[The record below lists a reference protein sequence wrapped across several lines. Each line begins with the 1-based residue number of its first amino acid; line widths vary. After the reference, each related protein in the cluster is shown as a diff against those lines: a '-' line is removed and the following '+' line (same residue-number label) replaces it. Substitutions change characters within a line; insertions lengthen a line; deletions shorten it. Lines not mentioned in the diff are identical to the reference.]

1 MSEFCQEMGAKKISA
16 SLSRL
21 PLPRSASD
29 ETGWRGLSD
38 GLWKIMQEERGFLP
52 PRKLSLEEYSRQ
64 NDYFYANE
72 LLVRCLDLAYVTN
85 RQEILDNLLRP
96 PGSLTTP

>member
-1 MSEFCQEMGAKKISA
+1 MSSF
-16 SLSRL
+16 SLLVLIGIWS
-21 PLPRSASD
+21 
-29 ETGWRGLSD
+29 
-38 GLWKIMQEERGFLP
+38 IMQEERGFLP
-52 PRKLSLEEYSRQ
+52 PRELSREEYNRV

-96 PGSLTTP
+96 PG